1 MPDYVES
8 EQERDERRDST
19 DSREGAKGP
28 LRNARPAPDIR
39 GWRALRD
46 LRSRLFER

>member
-1 MPDYVES
+1 MADTVEG
-8 EQERDERRDST
+8 EEEHGERRDAVNP
-19 DSREGAKGP
+19 REGSKGP

-39 GWRALRD
+39 GWRVLRD